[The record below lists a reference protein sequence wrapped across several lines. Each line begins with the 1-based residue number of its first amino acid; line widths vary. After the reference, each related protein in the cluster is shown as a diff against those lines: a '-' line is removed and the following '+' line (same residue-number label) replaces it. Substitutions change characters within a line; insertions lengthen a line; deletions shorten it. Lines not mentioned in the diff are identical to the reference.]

1 MAKIGFSL
9 HPVAAAI
16 RRAEKKLRSLRPK
29 VGKADQKK
37 IDLNLR
43 ALKKSYHLIRVICPK
58 GQCALGPAVRA
69 VVRAEGQVKPVRT
82 ECGISR
88 LRSRAN
94 ELIVSACVS
103 RNRCH
108 SGGLPS

>member
-16 RRAEKKLRSLRPK
+16 RKAEKQLRALRPK

-43 ALKKSYHLIRVICPK
+43 MLKKSYHLIELPCPK
-58 GQCALGPAVRA
+58 RSVRIGPLFGQWFTTNP
-69 VVRAEGQVKPVRT
+69 K
-82 ECGISR
+82 
-88 LRSRAN
+88 
-94 ELIVSACVS
+94 
-103 RNRCH
+103 
-108 SGGLPS
+108 

>member
-29 VGKADQKK
+29 VSKADQKK

-43 ALKKSYHLIRVICPK
+43 ALKKSYHLIRVICPPVPIRTHPLFGQSFAPK
-58 GQCALGPAVRA
+58 G
-69 VVRAEGQVKPVRT
+69 K
-82 ECGISR
+82 
-88 LRSRAN
+88 
-94 ELIVSACVS
+94 
-103 RNRCH
+103 
-108 SGGLPS
+108 